1 VAGPGGREVGRI
13 AIRVLPDTSKFS
25 TSLQSYLDR
34 IERRAQVKVKA
45 VADTSRFASE
55 MRADLSR
62 VRARIE
68 VPVTPNTSD
77 FADRVRTELSRT
89 SARVRVPVLPDT
101 REFAARLRTEIA
113 SFNRPITVPVEPDV
127 SRFEQRVYSQLRGP
141 LRQTR
146 LLVGLLPDIN
156 QFRLRLERQLRAIRA
171 SLPVLVTPNFA
182 GFRRSLR
189 RELGDID
196 IELPV
201 VLAVADGEIAR
212 LRAELAGIRPPLAV
226 PVRFDVDR
234 SATDQ
239 LQSSLRNLGQTA
251 GRVAATAAAI
261 AAVGAAA
268 SVAIPAVAGLVA
280 TLAQIAPAAAVG
292 ATAVLAVVAA
302 NAALKVG
309 MTGVEEALKNAFDPE
324 NAEAFNEALKKLT
337 PNAQKFVLAIQKLG
351 PEFSKIRKAVQE
363 RLFEGLGDQVT
374 KTGKVALPVLRR
386 GLEGAAGALNEMG
399 KGVLQAT
406 EELSESGSLGRA
418 VDGATKGLT
427 NLKDVPG
434 EIVKSLTGLAEA
446 ASPAF
451 DRITKAVD
459 RVSKRMSD
467 SIARGVDSGQLQKS
481 IDRAIDKI
489 KQIGRV
495 GKNIGRTLMNL
506 FQPAETSG
514 VDFLSVLE
522 QITGQLAKVTGSKGA
537 QDTLKE
543 VFDTLAEVGK
553 SAGRLL
559 LAALE
564 SIAPAVK
571 ELGPPVKQVVKDL
584 ERGLEPVIRRLGPI
598 LKDLAKNLGGVAME
612 LSPFLGP
619 LGELIGMMLGGLQ
632 PILRKV
638 GEQAKLLAGTLKR
651 LLLPA
656 WEKLKPVL
664 EPFVRITGRLVAGF
678 IELQN
683 QILEKLQPAFEE
695 IGLAFGMVLDELKPL
710 GAELEK
716 FVNETLPKLKPII
729 DPIIDTVGE
738 LVVIFAHG
746 LARVMREFV
755 IPAIEGLVALLQ
767 GDFQTAWTK
776 AGEIAANGVRFIGD
790 VLAKLPSIVG
800 KILAHLSLVLIG
812 AISAAMGEFNDW
824 VMRGMNRAFGEFAKL
839 PGRAARALSSL
850 GWEVSAM
857 ARAELSELVSAVDRK
872 IKEAVARVASLPSRA
887 SAALSGARSYLYS
900 AGVNLILGMVDGI
913 LSRANAIADAARGVV
928 SRAIAAA
935 KGALG
940 INSPSKVFAK
950 IGEQTGEGFVV
961 GLNGMQRDVAK
972 SMGALVGVPSMRLS
986 TMANLSTVVAG
997 GGDRVV
1003 EGMLVLDSGELMGKF
1018 QGVLIEHDQQL
1029 VSTLRAGRKG

>member
-1 VAGPGGREVGRI
+1 MAGPGGREVGRLS
-13 AIRVLPDTSKFS
+13 IRVLPDTSKFS

-34 IERRAQVKVKA
+34 VERRAQVKVA
-45 VADTSRFASE
+45 VLPDTRRFARE
-55 MRADLSR
+55 MEADLSR
-62 VRARIE
+62 VSARIR
-68 VPVTPNTSD
+68 VPVTPDTRA
-77 FADRVRTELSRT
+77 FTRQLREGLQGTRAT
-89 SARVRVPVLPDT
+89 VRVPVAPD
-101 REFAARLRTEIA
+101 L
-113 SFNRPITVPVEPDV
+113 
-127 SRFEQRVYSQLRGP
+127 SRFERTMRADLRRIRGGVPVQLTLADGA
-141 LRQTR
+141 
-146 LLVGLLPDIN
+146 V
-156 QFRLRLERQLRAIRA
+156 ER
-171 SLPVLVTPNFA
+171 
-182 GFRRSLR
+182 LR
-189 RELGDID
+189 REL
-196 IELPV
+196 
-201 VLAVADGEIAR
+201 AR
-212 LRAELAGIRPPLAV
+212 VRPPLQVPAV
-226 PVRFDVDR
+226 VNIDRNVTQRLSRGLRDV
-234 SATDQ
+234 A
-239 LQSSLRNLGQTA
+239 GQA
-251 GRVAATAAAI
+251 SGVLSAAA
-261 AAVGAAA
+261 AVTAVGAAA
-268 SVAIPAVAGLVA
+268 GVAVPAVVGLVA

-292 ATAVLAVVAA
+292 ATAIVAVVAA
-302 NAALKVG
+302 NAALKIG
-309 MTGVEEALKNAFDPE
+309 TQGVEEALKNAFDPA
-324 NAEAFNEALKKLT
+324 NAEAFAEALKKLT

-351 PEFSKIRKAVQE
+351 PEFSKLRKAVQE
-363 RLFEGLGDQVT
+363 RLFEGLDKQVT
-374 KTGKVALPVLRR
+374 ATAKVALPVLRR
-386 GLEGAAGALNEMG
+386 GLEDAAGALNDMG
-399 KGVLQAT
+399 KGVLQAAG
-406 EELSESGSLGRA
+406 EMAESGSLGRA
-418 VDGATKGLT
+418 LNGATKGLT
-427 NLKDVPG
+427 NMKDVPG

-850 GWEVSAM
+850 GWEVSSM
-857 ARAELSELVSAVDRK
+857 ARAELGELVQAVADR
-872 IKEAVARVASLPSRA
+872 ISQAVARI
-887 SAALSGARSYLYS
+887 AALPRLALNALGNMGDLLYYSGRS
-900 AGVNLILGMVDGI
+900 LIGGFISGI
-913 LSRANAIADAARGVV
+913 LSRMSDVADAASSIV
-928 SRAIAAA
+928 SRVSDFFPHSPAKEGPFSGRGWTLYSGQALIEGLADGIASREPLLRSEM
-935 KGALG
+935 KSL
-940 INSPSKVFAK
+940 
-950 IGEQTGEGFVV
+950 TG
-961 GLNGMQRDVAK
+961 
-972 SMGALVGVPSMRLS
+972 SMAALVGVPSMRLS
-986 TMANLSTVVAG
+986 SMANLSTVAAG
-997 GGDRVV
+997 SMGDMNVHVFVGDREITDIARAEVTR
-1003 EGMLVLDSGELMGKF
+1003 SNGEL
-1018 QGVLIEHDQQL
+1018 
-1029 VSTLRAGRKG
+1029 VSVLRAGRKG